1 MHTTCHCLT
10 IVIDICW
17 LDQASVYKFIEIMF
31 SMFHF
36 ALPRCQN
43 LCITGPLFGNDIV
56 QDEGLDIIG
65 EGLATLKNMA
75 ADMNEVSSFASFL
88 VI

>member
-1 MHTTCHCLT
+1 MT
-10 IVIDICW
+10 
-17 LDQASVYKFIEIMF
+17 EINV
-31 SMFHF
+31 FHWFQF
-36 ALPRCQN
+36 ALPGCEN
-43 LCITGPLFGNDIV
+43 LPITGPLFGNDIV

-75 ADMNEVSSFASFL
+75 ADMNEVFSFASFL